1 MRSSKCDHWE
11 HHLREGEGGR
21 GAERERSTELN
32 TELKKTATAAM
43 AAVAA
48 SAAAPVDGLDDG
60 GDQGGGGE
68 EEVHSG
74 STQHAMRG
82 NLPME
87 YFYSFRI

>member
-1 MRSSKCDHWE
+1 
-11 HHLREGEGGR
+11 
-21 GAERERSTELN
+21 
-32 TELKKTATAAM
+32 M

-74 STQHAMRG
+74 STQNARRE

-87 YFYSFRI
+87 YFYYFRI